1 MTEERNEI
9 SSVKYTQLLLSPINT
24 VKINLPE
31 HTKNFR
37 VRFELPNNLI
47 SFPTDAVYQVRNE
60 NDSIIDKNNIV
71 GKLLIHPHIH
81 LLCIVHRFLTF
92 N

>member
-1 MTEERNEI
+1 MTEERNGI
-9 SSVKYTQLLLSPINT
+9 SLVKYTQLLLSPINT
-24 VKINLPE
+24 VKINLPQ

-37 VRFELPNNLI
+37 VRFKLPNVI
-47 SFPTDAVYQVRNE
+47 TFPTDAVYQVHNE
-60 NDSIIDKNNIV
+60 NNPIIDKNNIV
-71 GKLLIHPHIH
+71 GKLLIHPHTH